1 MNDPETDRLRP
12 SKEELSRF
20 LEKEFPQT
28 KCRVVEV
35 GNQTAT
41 IAHEIGEAELL
52 PGGTVSGPV
61 LMEVADVALYVALLG
76 EIGIVPLA
84 VTTGLTI
91 NFLRKPPATQQII
104 AVCTLLK
111 VGRTL
116 ATGEVRLYSE
126 GHKEPSCLRS
136 GYLLDSTSPAFLEA
150 DFSSVGSSVPWPS
163 SQEPVE
169 FAHDSP
175 SG

>member
-1 MNDPETDRLRP
+1 MNAPKTDRFRP
-12 SKEELSRF
+12 SKEELSLF

-28 KCRVVEV
+28 KCWVVDV

-41 IAHEIGEAELL
+41 IAHEIGEVELR

-61 LMEVADVALYVALLG
+61 LMEVSDVAIYVAILG

-84 VTTGLTI
+84 MTTGLTI

-126 GHKEPSCLRS
+126 GHKGTRCSRS

>member
-12 SKEELSRF
+12 SKEELSLF
-20 LEKEFPQT
+20 PEKEFPQT
-28 KCRVVEV
+28 KCRIVDV

-41 IAHEIGEAELL
+41 ISH
-52 PGGTVSGPV
+52 
-61 LMEVADVALYVALLG
+61 

-116 ATGEVRLYSE
+116 ATWKFRLYSE
-126 GHKEPSCLRS
+126 GYKEPVAHAVGTYSIPPVQRS
-136 GYLLDSTSPAFLEA
+136 QRLTSLA
-150 DFSSVGSSVPWPS
+150 
-163 SQEPVE
+163 
-169 FAHDSP
+169 
-175 SG
+175 

>member
-41 IAHEIGEAELL
+41 IAHEIGEAELR
-52 PGGTVSGPV
+52 PGGTVYGPV
-61 LMEVADVALYVALLG
+61 LMEVADAAIYVALLG

-91 NFLRKPPATQQII
+91 NFLRKPPATRQII

-111 VGRTL
+111 VVGPLLLGR
-116 ATGEVRLYSE
+116 S
-126 GHKEPSCLRS
+126 
-136 GYLLDSTSPAFLEA
+136 DSTPKATRSLLLMRLVPTRFHQ
-150 DFSSVGSSVPWPS
+150 SSVPR
-163 SQEPVE
+163 
-169 FAHDSP
+169 
-175 SG
+175 G